1 MIELKDTHSGE
12 TAWIVAKGPSVLNL
26 KKTDIGD
33 GPIIALYE
41 TIAIVEML
49 DLPNPVYSLQKDG
62 GQNKTHVAPTTILSS
77 ECESRDCKNCG
88 WVARPQKATLL
99 LHDLEAEFCFPDYSP
114 RYLFNLAEIGLPYN
128 TFSLVCALKIAQFLG
143 CTKFMF
149 VSADAQ
155 SIGDLR
161 CCLPIYPQKYYD
173 HDYAAQRIMFP
184 AYLEGLDYGWI
195 TPQGAT

>member
-1 MIELKDTHSGE
+1 MIELKDRHSGE

-26 KKTDIGD
+26 TRADIGD

-62 GQNKTHVAPTTILSS
+62 GKNKTHVAPTTILSS
-77 ECESRDCKNCG
+77 ECKSRDCEHCE
-88 WVARPQKATLL
+88 WVVRPQKATLL

-114 RYLFNLAEIGLPYN
+114 RYLFTLAEIGLPYN

-155 SIGDLR
+155 AIGDLR
-161 CCLPIYPQKYYD
+161 CCLPIYPQRYYD
-173 HDYAAQRIMFP
+173 HDYEAQRRMFP
-184 AYLEGLDYGWI
+184 PYLVGLDYGFV
-195 TPQGAT
+195 TPKGAT